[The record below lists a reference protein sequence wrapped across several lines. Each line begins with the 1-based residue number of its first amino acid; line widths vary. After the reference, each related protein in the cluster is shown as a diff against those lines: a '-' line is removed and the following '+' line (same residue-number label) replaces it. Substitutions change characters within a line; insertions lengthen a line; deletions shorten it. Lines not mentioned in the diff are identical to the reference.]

1 MAWRD
6 TLLPASFNG
15 IQFKVQDHEVTHG
28 RRLVVNEYPLRDEP
42 YTEDMGRKARRWAV
56 NGYLVGAN
64 YTSARDALL
73 AAAESGEVGQ
83 LVHPYLGRKT
93 VKVEEIRVRE
103 SQRDGGFCEVTF
115 SFVEAGAK
123 AFPTAAPLPNQ
134 LAVMR
139 ADDLLNV
146 ARTLFT
152 GGIRVDG
159 ISEYVREA
167 YGESLGDI
175 SGVFS
180 AIQLAGGINGQTS
193 ISKINQAADWVANL
207 AEIAFPSQTLI
218 SDIAGVAGKLISLF
232 GGVLDLGVGDK
243 ESGANFARFSDF
255 TTEKTTGTSVVASA
269 INQNAETVERFV
281 RTAAV
286 ANETKA
292 LVGRDFSYYEEA
304 IEARTAVLQKIDAL
318 LESSQNDDEYTAM
331 QAMRREIAAAVP
343 ENSETIPRLRNIV
356 IRQSE
361 PALVVAY
368 EQYGSTARADDIVN
382 RNQLR
387 HPGFVPGG
395 VPIQVLSDG

>member
-6 TLLPASFNG
+6 TLLKASFNG
-15 IQFKVQDHEVTHG
+15 IEFKVQDHEATVG
-28 RRLVVNEYPLRDEP
+28 KRLVVNEYPLRELP
-42 YTEDMGRKARRWAV
+42 YTENMGRKARRWSI
-56 NGYLVGAN
+56 NGYLVGPS
-64 YTSARDALL
+64 YTIARDALL
-73 AAAESGEVGQ
+73 VAAESNQVGQ

-93 VKVEEIRVRE
+93 VEIEELRVRE
-103 SQRDGGFCEVTF
+103 SQREGGYAELSFT
-115 SFVEAGAK
+115 FVEAGAK
-123 AFPTAAPLPNQ
+123 TFPTASPLPNQ

-139 ADDLLNV
+139 ADDLLTV
-146 ARTLFT
+146 AQTLFT
-152 GGIRVDG
+152 GGIHVDG

-175 SGVFS
+175 AGVFS
-180 AIQLAGGINGQTS
+180 AIQLAGGINGQTT
-193 ISKINQAADWVANL
+193 IGKINQAADWVANL

-243 ESGANFARFSDF
+243 ESGANFARFATF

-281 RTAAV
+281 RTASV

-292 LVGRDFSYYEEA
+292 LVARDFSYYEEA
-304 IEARTAVLQKIDAL
+304 IEARASVLQRVDDL
-318 LESSQNDDEYTAM
+318 LDSSQNDDEYTAL
-331 QAMRREIAAAVP
+331 QSMRREIAAAVP
-343 ENSETIPRLRNIV
+343 ENAETIPRLRNIT

-395 VPIQVLSDG
+395 VPLQVLSDG